1 MSTIKHPRDTL
12 RTKTRGLQL
21 FFACVLAL
29 VLIVATP
36 LAGSQIPAARAQ
48 TTGETGSE
56 DQESAA
62 SSINATQ
69 TAVTQAN
76 ETNLVDDDDDDFDGQ
91 NDYPS
96 ANLSTLSVSST
107 ATTEVRP
114 DRLSVTVGVE
124 TNDTTAEEAVSQ
136 NANLTAQVITAIR
149 GLGID
154 ENRIETSSFSVSP
167 IYEPR
172 QPLQPCIDIYP
183 PPPEC
188 ETRQEII
195 GYRATNTVT
204 ATLDVPFL
212 RMLTQPTPDLNAGQ
226 VIDTAIGAGANRVDA
241 VVFFISQDRQ
251 QEIRDTL
258 ISDAIANARQ
268 RANIAAEALGMIVS
282 GVESA
287 TLNPIDFPVFN
298 VGVREGSAAGAESVP
313 APTQILPGQQEIST
327 TVNVV
332 FYIVTEGSTDG

>member
-1 MSTIKHPRDTL
+1 MSTLKFPLDVPSRRIKSLNCFLACLLALAAVIATPPPDSPIRAAQAQTSGENSPEAQETTTSTNVTLTNETNRNNDNFGQQNGYLSANPSTISSSGMSTI
-12 RTKTRGLQL
+12 
-21 FFACVLAL
+21 
-29 VLIVATP
+29 
-36 LAGSQIPAARAQ
+36 
-48 TTGETGSE
+48 
-56 DQESAA
+56 
-62 SSINATQ
+62 
-69 TAVTQAN
+69 
-76 ETNLVDDDDDDFDGQ
+76 
-91 NDYPS
+91 
-96 ANLSTLSVSST
+96 
-107 ATTEVRP
+107 EVRP
-114 DRLSVTVGVE
+114 DQVSVTVGVE
-124 TNDTTAEEAVSQ
+124 TNGTTAQEAVSQ
-136 NANLTAQVITAIR
+136 NANLTAQVITAVR
-149 GLGID
+149 GLGIN

-172 QPLQPCIDIYP
+172 QPLQPCIEIYP

-226 VIDTAIGAGANRVDA
+226 VIDAAIGAGANRVDA
-241 VVFFISQDRQ
+241 VVFFISQARQ

-258 ISDAIANARQ
+258 IRDAIANARQ
-268 RANIAAEALGMIVS
+268 RANIAAEALGMTVS

-298 VGVREGSAAGAESVP
+298 VGLREGSAAGAADSVS
-313 APTQILPGQQEIST
+313 APTQILPGQQEVST

-332 FYIVTEGSTDG
+332 FYIVTEGSTDR

>member
-1 MSTIKHPRDTL
+1 MSTSKFRLDVASR
-12 RTKTRGLQL
+12 RTKSLNCFL
-21 FFACVLAL
+21 ACLLAL
-29 VLIVATP
+29 AALLAIP
-36 LAGSQIPAARAQ
+36 LADGPNRAAQAQ
-48 TTGETGSE
+48 TSGETGPQPQQP
-56 DQESAA
+56 DASA
-62 SSINATQ
+62 NATQ
-69 TAVTQAN
+69 TN
-76 ETNLVDDDDDDFDGQ
+76 ETNRNNDNFGRQ
-91 NDYPS
+91 NDNLS
-96 ANLSTLSVSST
+96 ANPPTVSTSGTS
-107 ATTEVRP
+107 TTEVRP
-114 DRLSVTVGVE
+114 DQVSVTVGVE
-124 TNDTTAEEAVSQ
+124 TNGTTAQEAISQ
-136 NANLTAQVITAIR
+136 NANLTAQVVAAIR
-149 GLGID
+149 GLDIN

-172 QPLQPCIDIYP
+172 QPLQPCIEIYP

-212 RMLTQPTPDLNAGQ
+212 RMLTQPTPDLNAGR
-226 VIDTAIGAGANRVDA
+226 VIDAAIGAGANRVDA

-258 ISDAIANARQ
+258 INDAIANARQ

-298 VGVREGSAAGAESVP
+298 VGVREGIGRAHV
-313 APTQILPGQQEIST
+313 
-327 TVNVV
+327 
-332 FYIVTEGSTDG
+332 